1 MEDKKLPS
9 HAQVVVIGGG
19 VVGCSVAYHLTKNG
33 WSDVVLLERK
43 QLTSG
48 TTWAAAGLIAQM
60 RATEALTKLA
70 KYSIELYSKL
80 EDETG
85 QSTEF
90 TNSGSILLARTE
102 ERVHEYARGAAMA
115 RSFGIEM
122 EQIGFEEAKKMWP
135 LMDTTGLTVAYY
147 VPNDAI
153 VSPVDTTNALAKG
166 ARMGG
171 AKVFENV
178 KVTDVL
184 TKRGAVHG
192 VKTTQGNIG
201 CEYVV
206 NCAGMWARELG
217 KKVNVSLPLYAAEHM
232 HIVTNPMDG
241 VYKGMP
247 FLRDYDAQIYFR
259 EEVGGLLMGGFEP
272 TAKPWGRGGIPDD
285 FEFTELEED
294 WDQFGIFIDKAIERC
309 PELGR
314 TEIRHLTVVP
324 ESFTPDNSYMIGE
337 APGLKNYFV
346 AAGMNSVGVA
356 SAGGVGKAVAEWMI
370 EGRPTEDLWPVDVKR
385 CYSWQIN
392 EKFLHE
398 RTVETV
404 GNLLAAHWPFK
415 QSRTARPIRR
425 SPFHDRLRKIGACF
439 GEANGWERPNWFA
452 PQNHQP
458 EYQYSWKR
466 QNWFDFSAQEHMAV
480 REGVGVYELTSE
492 AKFILQGKDAESV
505 LQYICANNIAV
516 PVGKI
521 VYTQLLN
528 DWAGIEADLTVTR
541 LADTSFLIITGASTK
556 ARDFYWIRS
565 QIPEN
570 ANATLT
576 NVTSGYVMLSIMGPR
591 SRDLLSCLTPDN
603 LSNEAFP
610 FGTAKRIDLAY
621 ARAFALRISYVG
633 ELGWELY
640 FPVDFALSVFD
651 NLMAEGKKFNLR
663 WVGLHAIDSLRI
675 EKGFKEWGS
684 ELKPD
689 YTPYESGLG
698 FAVKLNKGK
707 FIGREALLRQQKAGL
722 TKRAAT
728 FVLRDP
734 EPLLYKGETIYRN
747 GKIVGYLSHG
757 AYGHYLGS
765 AVGIGYIENTQG
777 VDENWIQ
784 SGNYEIDVEGQRVP
798 AGVYMEAPY
807 DPKAKRVRM

>member
-1 MEDKKLPS
+1 MTENLPK
-9 HAQVVVIGGG
+9 HAQVIIIGGG
-19 VVGCSVAYHLTKNG
+19 VIGCSVAYHLAKHG
-33 WSDVVLLERK
+33 WADVVLLERK
-43 QLTSG
+43 ELTSG

-70 KYSIELYSKL
+70 KYSIELYSTL
-80 EDETG
+80 EEETG

-90 TNSGSILLARTE
+90 ISSGSILLARTE

-122 EQIGFEEAKKMWP
+122 EQISFEEAKKMWP

-153 VSPVDTTNALAKG
+153 VSPVDTTRALAIG
-166 ARMGG
+166 ARKGG
-171 AKVFENV
+171 AKIIERVN
-178 KVTDVL
+178 VTDVI
-184 TKRGAVHG
+184 TKKGAVCG
-192 VKTTQGNIG
+192 VKTTHGMID

-232 HIVTNPMDG
+232 HIVTNPMNG

-272 TAKPWGRGGIPDD
+272 LAKPWGMGGIPED
-285 FEFTELEED
+285 FAFTELEED
-294 WDQFGIFIDKAIERC
+294 WDQFGIFIDKAVERC

-324 ESFTPDNSYMIGE
+324 ESFTPDNSYMLGE

-346 AAGMNSVGVA
+346 AAGMNSVGIA
-356 SAGGVGKAVAEWMI
+356 SAGGVGKAVAEWII
-370 EGRPTEDLWPVDVKR
+370 EGHPTEDLWPVDVKR
-385 CYSWQIN
+385 CFSWQVN
-392 EKFLHE
+392 EKFLQE

-415 QSRTARPIRR
+415 QPWTARPIRC
-425 SPFHDRLRKIGACF
+425 SPFHDRLKKLGACF
-439 GEANGWERPNWFA
+439 GDANGWERPNWFST
-452 PQNHQP
+452 PGSEP
-458 EYQYSWKR
+458 KYEYSWNR
-466 QNWFDFSAQEHMAV
+466 QNWFKYSAEEHMAI

-492 AKFILQGKDAESV
+492 AKFILQGRDAEQV
-505 LQYICANNIAV
+505 LQFVCANNIRV
-516 PVGKI
+516 PLGKI
-521 VYTQLLN
+521 VYTQMLN
-528 DWAGIEADLTVTR
+528 DRGGIEADLTVTR
-541 LADTSFLIITGASTK
+541 LSETSFLIITGASTK
-556 ARDFYWIRS
+556 ARDYEWIRRH
-565 QIPEN
+565 IPEN
-570 ANATLT
+570 SNANLT
-576 NVTSGYVMLSIMGPR
+576 NITSGYVMLSIMGPR
-591 SRDLLSCLTPDN
+591 SRDLLSCLTDDDI
-603 LSNEAFP
+603 SNESFP
-610 FGTAKRIDLAY
+610 FGTAQRIDLVY

-651 NLMAEGKKFNLR
+651 ALMAEGQRFDLK
-663 WVGLHAIDSLRI
+663 WVGLHAIDSLRM

-698 FAVKLNKGK
+698 FAVKLDKGD
-707 FIGREALLRQQKAGL
+707 FLGRNALIQKQKVDL
-722 TKRAAT
+722 TKRMVA
-728 FVLRDP
+728 FVLEDP
-734 EPLLYKGETIYRN
+734 EPLLYKGESIYRN
-747 GKIVGYLSHG
+747 NKIVGYLSHG
-757 AYGHYLGS
+757 AYGHFLGT
-765 AVGIGYIENTQG
+765 AVGLGYVENLKG
-777 VDENWIQ
+777 VNDQWMLA
-784 SGNYEIDVEGQRVP
+784 GKYEIDVEGKRVP
-798 AGVYMEAPY
+798 ATIHLNAPY
-807 DPKAKRVRM
+807 DPRGKRVRM